1 MEKIKTGTWV
11 EIEQIVLK
19 PEERAPALPEDTSKV
34 PYVLHVS
41 GFLLEDAVLGQ
52 EAKIKTVIGREL
64 KGKILVINPSYT
76 HSFGDTVPELLT
88 IGLGEEEC

>member
-1 MEKIKTGTWV
+1 MEKIKKGTWV

-19 PEERAPALPEDTSKV
+19 PEERAPTLPEDTRKV

-41 GFLLEDAVLGQ
+41 GFLLEEAIPGQ
-52 EAKIKTVIGREL
+52 EARIKTVIGREL
-64 KGKILVINPSYT
+64 QGKVLVVNPSYS

-88 IGLGEEEC
+88 IGLEEGA